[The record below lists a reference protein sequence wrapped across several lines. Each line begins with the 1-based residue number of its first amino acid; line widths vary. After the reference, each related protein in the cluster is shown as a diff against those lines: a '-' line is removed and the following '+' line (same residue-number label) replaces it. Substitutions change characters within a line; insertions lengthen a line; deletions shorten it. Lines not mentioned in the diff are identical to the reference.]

1 MCFCV
6 LFGTLVYIS
15 ICLINNISSIYII
28 AIIKEILKS
37 KELSDELIETALLQ
51 AIYSVDNNGNICTL
65 KNVNELKEK
74 PVSQHIATGNYFFL
88 KKNDNYKFNF
98 LFWKKTKKAFTTRQH
113 NIKILPTAVLLASG
127 LCNSVSEAQN
137 MLQNE
142 ILRKLVVKAQQT
154 TAD

>member
-1 MCFCV
+1 M
-6 LFGTLVYIS
+6 
-15 ICLINNISSIYII
+15 
-28 AIIKEILKS
+28 KS

-51 AIYSVDNNGNICTL
+51 AIYSVDDNGNICTL

-74 PVSQHIATGNYFFL
+74 PVSQHIATGNYFF
-88 KKNDNYKFNF
+88 KKKVIIFTNLIFVSVYT
-98 LFWKKTKKAFTTRQH
+98 KKKKKKAFKTRQH

-127 LCNSVSEAQN
+127 LCNSVSEAQS

-142 ILRKLVVKAQQT
+142 ILRKLVVQAQQQ